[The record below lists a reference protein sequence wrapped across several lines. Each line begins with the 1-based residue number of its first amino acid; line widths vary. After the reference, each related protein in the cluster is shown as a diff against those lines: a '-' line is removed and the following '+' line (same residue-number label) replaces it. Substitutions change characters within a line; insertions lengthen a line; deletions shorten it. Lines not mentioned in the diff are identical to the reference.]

1 MANRDWERFGEEI
14 KRTVQN
20 AVDSQDFERL
30 NQTITNTI
38 NRAVDGAAQGMKNVG
53 DAMGRAGR
61 TNGTGYGYY
70 NGGRG
75 RTYGQEKFRG
85 GNGPGEAGGQAGQRQ
100 TDASGYRTQVPALYG
115 RTTST
120 KVAGVIMAAV
130 GYSLGACSLILFI
143 VFLLAGFTMRN
154 FGLGF
159 QILVTVFGILT
170 VGFGVAAGIGTSM
183 LGRLKRFRTYL
194 QTMAGKEYCSIKDL
208 AENIRKSPQFVV
220 KDVERMI
227 GKGWFRQGHL
237 DRQNTCLITSH
248 QAYGQYT
255 QMMEQAEQNRQE
267 EERCKKQRE
276 ADSLKKQQENAGIP
290 EEVQRIIR
298 EGDAYI
304 RKIHQCNDAIPGEE
318 ISAKISRMETLIDRI
333 FDRVEQNPETVT
345 DIRRLMEYYLPTT
358 VKLLEAYEDLD
369 AQPVQGENIL
379 SSKKE
384 IEATL
389 DTLNLAFEKLLDDLF
404 QDTAWDVSSDI
415 SVLHTML
422 AQEGLTGNDFE
433 K

>member
-14 KRTVQN
+14 RRTVQN

-53 DAMGRAGR
+53 DVMGRAGR
-61 TNGTGYGYY
+61 YGYH
-70 NGGRG
+70 GDDRAGMTGRNKFRDEERKRG
-75 RTYGQEKFRG
+75 AYGQTEERF
-85 GNGPGEAGGQAGQRQ
+85 
-100 TDASGYRTQVPALYG
+100 GYQPQVPMLYG
-115 RTTST
+115 KTTSS
-120 KVAGVIMAAV
+120 KVAAVIMAAV
-130 GYSLGACSLILFI
+130 GYSLGACSFILFI
-143 VFLLAGFTMRN
+143 IFMITGFTVN
-154 FGLGF
+154 DFGLGF
-159 QILVTVFGILT
+159 QILVVVFGILT
-170 VGFGVAAGIGTSM
+170 AGFGITAGIGTSM
-183 LGRLKRFRTYL
+183 LGRLKRFRAYL
-194 QTMAGKEYCSIKDL
+194 QTLAGKDYCNIKEL
-208 AENIRKSPQFVV
+208 AQNIRKSPQFVV

-227 GKGWFRQGHL
+227 AKGWFRQGHL
-237 DRQNTCLITSH
+237 DRQQTCLITSH
-248 QAYGQYT
+248 QTYEQYV
-255 QMMEQAEQNRQE
+255 QMMEQAEQSRQE
-267 EERCKKQRE
+267 EERLKKQRE
-276 ADSLKKQQENAGIP
+276 ADRAKTQQEYADMP

-304 RKIHQCNDAIPGEE
+304 QKIHQCNDAIPGEE
-318 ISAKISRMETLIDRI
+318 ISAKISRMETLVDRI
-333 FDRVEQNPETVT
+333 FDRVEQNPETVS

-384 IEATL
+384 IEGTL
-389 DTLNLAFEKLLDDLF
+389 DTLNMAFEKLLDDLF
-404 QDTAWDVSSDI
+404 QDTAWDVASDI

>member
-14 KRTVQN
+14 RRTVQN

-53 DAMGRAGR
+53 DAVGRAGGR
-61 TNGTGYGYY
+61 YGYHGP
-70 NGGRG
+70 NQTAGRFWDEG
-75 RTYGQEKFRG
+75 RQNYTRNQEAQKETGQ
-85 GNGPGEAGGQAGQRQ
+85 
-100 TDASGYRTQVPALYG
+100 SGYQSQLPALYAK
-115 RTTST
+115 TTST
-120 KVAGVIMAAV
+120 KVGGIILASV
-130 GYSLGACSLILFI
+130 GYSLGACSLILFS
-143 VFLLAGFTMRN
+143 VFLLAGFAMRD

-159 QILVTVFGILT
+159 QVLVTVFGILT
-170 VGFGVAAGIGTSM
+170 VGFGVAAGVGTSM
-183 LGRLKRFRTYL
+183 LGRLKRFRAYL
-194 QTMAGKEYCSIKDL
+194 QTMAGKDYCNIKEL
-208 AENIRKSPQFVV
+208 AGNIRKSPQFVV

-227 GKGWFRQGHL
+227 EKGWFRQGHL

-248 QAYGQYT
+248 QTYEQYM
-255 QMMEQAEQNRQE
+255 QMMEQTEQRKRE
-267 EERCKKQRE
+267 EERIRRQQE
-276 ADSLKKQQENAGIP
+276 AENLKKQQESEGLP
-290 EEVQRIIR
+290 EEVLRVIR

-304 RKIHQCNDAIPGEE
+304 HKIHQCNDAIPGEE
-318 ISAKISRMETLIDRI
+318 ISAKISRMETLVDRI
-333 FDRVEQNPETVT
+333 FDQVEQNPETVS

-358 VKLLEAYEDLD
+358 VKLLEAYERLD

-389 DTLNLAFEKLLDDLF
+389 DTLNMAFEKLLDDLF
-404 QDTAWDVSSDI
+404 QDTAWDVASDI